1 MSKMRSRVGRNESCP
16 CGSSLKFKKCHGR
29 PEGVGFVPEVQHH
42 IDTGETPV
50 RWVISNDSGTAFFAD
65 KDGRIMVFPDK
76 STAVTIARLD
86 MFSPQAENE
95 INVAGVGP
103 TKWQHL
109 QETLPYIEIVS
120 TENAM
125 ALIQERISSQTA
137 AQEIPV
143 NDAAQAD

>member
-1 MSKMRSRVGRNESCP
+1 MSKTRSRIGRNEPCP
-16 CGSSLKFKKCHGR
+16 CGSSLKFKKCHGL
-29 PEGVGFVPEVQHH
+29 PEGAGFVPEVHHH
-42 IDTGETPV
+42 IDTGETPI

-76 STAVTIARLD
+76 QTALEIARLD

-109 QETLPYIEIVS
+109 QDTLPYLEIVS

-125 ALIQERISSQTA
+125 SLIQERIQSKTA
-137 AQEIPV
+137 VQEIPV
-143 NDAAQAD
+143 NDVPQTD

>member
-1 MSKMRSRVGRNESCP
+1 
-16 CGSSLKFKKCHGR
+16 
-29 PEGVGFVPEVQHH
+29 
-42 IDTGETPV
+42 
-50 RWVISNDSGTAFFAD
+50 
-65 KDGRIMVFPDK
+65 MVFPDK